1 MSDAV
6 ERAETHAVFVEYVR
20 RELPSHGDKL
30 EAARHVEALLAN
42 PVWGVMERLVDTKR
56 RAMMTYLDLEV
67 QQHAEYVKNH
77 SQCLGMV
84 TVLDIPQTIKYVA
97 AESVANE
104 EAQAG

>member
-42 PVWGVMERLVDTKR
+42 PVWGVVERLVDAKVR
-56 RAMMTYLDLEV
+56 GLMNGMSVEIRP
-67 QQHAEYVKNH
+67 HGEYIAAH
-77 SQCLGMV
+77 SQCLGMR
-84 TVLDIPQTIKYVA
+84 TVLDIPKTIKFAA
-97 AESVANE
+97 AESAAHE

>member
-6 ERAETHAVFVEYVR
+6 ERAENHTVFVEYVR

-42 PVWGVMERLVDTKR
+42 PVWGVVERLVDAKARGLMNGMDTEI
-56 RAMMTYLDLEV
+56 RA
-67 QQHAEYVKNH
+67 HGEYIATH
-77 SQCLGMV
+77 SQRFGMR
-84 TVLDIPQTIKYVA
+84 TVLDIPKTIKYVA
-97 AESVANE
+97 AESAAHE